1 MAKNK
6 VPNSK
11 KLENLLA
18 KWPDL
23 SDYPI
28 RVKEADQTAR
38 LMLDNLIKVVKQ
50 DEQIAKELEEI
61 NQFKLKF

>member
-1 MAKNK
+1 MRR
-6 VPNSK
+6 K
-11 KLENLLA
+11 KLNSQRLQELLD

-23 SDYPI
+23 TDYPI

-50 DEQIAKELEEI
+50 DEQITKELEELS
-61 NQFKLKF
+61 QFKLNL